1 MSVLVLQSIIM
12 RSCNP
17 QHHENPIPRAIPLV
31 YYLVTDTFDDTFVI
45 VTETHASVSWSHSV
59 RDVLLT
65 PMRYYSSHS
74 AQNFVDGLCRPYYYK
89 LLYSSPNPITAD
101 DIPEL
106 LI

>member
-1 MSVLVLQSIIM
+1 M
-12 RSCNP
+12 
-17 QHHENPIPRAIPLV
+17 
-31 YYLVTDTFDDTFVI
+31 YYLVTDMSDDTFVI
-45 VTETHASVSWSHSV
+45 VTETHASESWSHSV

-74 AQNFVDGLCRPYYYK
+74 AQNFVDGLRRPYYK

-106 LI
+106 FL